1 MHVESLSENVQTGLE
16 LVAQTPLAAE
26 FYLAGGTAVA
36 LHLGHRRSYDL
47 DFFAPKPFPQGEPR
61 RLLAPMGRLTVE
73 QESEGT
79 FLGVLDDVRISFFIY
94 PYPILALPLPFG
106 GIQVAALEDLAVMKL
121 DAIAGRG
128 KKRDFFDLYF
138 ICQDFKP
145 LGKMLPLVERK
156 YEGVTYNLVHLLKSL
171 MYFDDAEADPPLEM
185 LRPVSWPEVRRF
197 FERQA
202 EALFRQL

>member
-1 MHVESLSENVQTGLE
+1 MHVESLSEKVQTGLE

-47 DFFAPKPFPQGEPR
+47 DFFAPKPFAQDEPR
-61 RLLAPMGRLTVE
+61 RVLSPMGRLTVE

-79 FLGVLDDVRISFFIY
+79 FLGVLDDVRVSFFVY
-94 PYPILALPLPFG
+94 PYALLAAPLPFA

-138 ICQDFKP
+138 MCRDFKP
-145 LGKMLPLVERK
+145 LGEMLTLVERK
-156 YEGVTYNLVHLLKSL
+156 YEGVTYNFVHLLKSL

-185 LRPVSWPEVRRF
+185 LRPASWADVRRY
-197 FERQA
+197 FEQQA
-202 EALFRQL
+202 EALFREL